1 MPHLPISPGKKRRGG
16 GKKDTSIGLLV
27 DEQNNLCDYSV
38 LGGRETQ
45 AQSLSTWL
53 KAVSTCHL
61 SALGGFCKLC
71 CHLRVRVSII
81 DYGAGDS
88 GGF

>member
-1 MPHLPISPGKKRRGG
+1 MPHLPISSEKKGEGG

-27 DEQNNLCDYSV
+27 DEQNSLCDYSG

-61 SALGGFCKLC
+61 SALSGFCKLC
-71 CHLRVRVSII
+71 CHLRVRISII
-81 DYGAGDS
+81 DCGAGDS